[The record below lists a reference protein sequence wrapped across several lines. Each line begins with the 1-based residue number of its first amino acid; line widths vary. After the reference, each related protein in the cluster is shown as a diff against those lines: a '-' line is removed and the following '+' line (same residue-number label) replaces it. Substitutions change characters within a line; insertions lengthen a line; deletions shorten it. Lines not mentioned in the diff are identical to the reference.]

1 MSSSKYF
8 YNDSSNKNFTSSNK
22 KYNHSILRKESN
34 ILFGIDLNES
44 NKENNINNN
53 NFVFNDDYENII
65 SNNSNKNLKTPSKK
79 IILFNKDN
87 NTSGNYN
94 LNSNNNTNNNIIITN
109 NNIINTNSN
118 NNNNNLFTLSNG
130 NEQNIEKNNIK
141 TELFNSSISKKFEFS
156 EVQNKNII
164 NIKNN
169 TNEDLKSLNNSNSN
183 SNNDNNNDNNID
195 NNSLEIISYTEA
207 NNKEE
212 EDKKNT
218 FNSFT
223 LLNTNEINNNNTNN
237 NNSYI
242 TYRTKI
248 DTEYNI
254 EDLNFNEKNKSK
266 SCLIYNN
273 NNNNKQKLNYNNT
286 HNNNKYIN
294 NLMTIEEEKL
304 KKIPHSKNSNFDNL
318 ISNKIKNNNNNKFNF
333 HSKTK
338 SILNHSDYS
347 TSNNLWKFNN
357 NNNINN
363 NIENNNDELY
373 NWLKKINLEEHYKT
387 FIQKGIFSMNN
398 VINDIK
404 NKKFKINKN
413 DIEEIGILNPGHI
426 YRILIEIE
434 IEIGMINNK
443 IINVIFN
450 ENSMFNND
458 EFYVKNDFF
467 EYVFGCCGVNKN
479 NNNNNKFNIDI
490 WLKKIG
496 LVNLKENF
504 IFNGFDK
511 IEYLILQM
519 FSSCPVNDE
528 MLQKDLGIEN
538 EKDRDIIIMRLNK
551 DVKYILRRVN
561 NNNNKKNK
569 FNEFTPISDN
579 NNIINNNINNN
590 INNII
595 NNNISNN
602 NINNINNFDNNIIN
616 NTSNIKSTTENDII
630 LKNKSNNI
638 NNNNYCIIF

>member
-8 YNDSSNKNFTSSNK
+8 YNESSNNKEIVTSPYE

-44 NKENNINNN
+44 NKENINN
-53 NFVFNDDYENII
+53 NFVFNDSEI
-65 SNNSNKNLKTPSKK
+65 NNSNKNLKTPSKK

-87 NTSGNYN
+87 NTSGNYIF
-94 LNSNNNTNNNIIITN
+94 NSNNNNNINTNNNIIIT
-109 NNIINTNSN
+109 T

-130 NEQNIEKNNIK
+130 NEQNEKNNIK

-156 EVQNKNII
+156 EVKNKNII
-164 NIKNN
+164 HINNNNKN
-169 TNEDLKSLNNSNSN
+169 TNEDLNN
-183 SNNDNNNDNNID
+183 NNNNENDDNNNNND

-207 NNKEE
+207 NNIKEE

-223 LLNTNEINNNNTNN
+223 LLNTNENNNNY

-254 EDLNFNEKNKSK
+254 EDLNFDEKNKSK

-273 NNNNKQKLNYNNT
+273 NNKNKFNINT
-286 HNNNKYIN
+286 HIYNKYTN

-304 KKIPHSKNSNFDNL
+304 KKIPHSKNNYFQSNFENL

-338 SILNHSDYS
+338 SILNQNKNDSLIFHSDFS

-357 NNNINN
+357 NNKN
-363 NIENNNDELY
+363 NIINENNNDDLY

-387 FIQKGIFSMNN
+387 FVEKGIFSMNN

-413 DIEEIGILNPGHI
+413 DIEEIGISNPGHI

-434 IEIGMINNK
+434 IEIGLINNK
-443 IINVIFN
+443 IISIIFN
-450 ENSMFNND
+450 ENSMLNKD
-458 EFYVKNDFF
+458 EFYIKNDFF
-467 EYVFGCCGVNKN
+467 EYVFGCCGIN
-479 NNNNNKFNIDI
+479 NNVNYNKFNIDF

-496 LVNLKENF
+496 LMNLKENF

-528 MLQKDLGIEN
+528 ILQKDLGIEN

-551 DVKYILRRVN
+551 DVKYILRRL
-561 NNNNKKNK
+561 NNK
-569 FNEFTPISDN
+569 N
-579 NNIINNNINNN
+579 NNIENTPNSNNINNISNN

-595 NNNISNN
+595 SNI
-602 NINNINNFDNNIIN
+602 DNNVIN
-616 NTSNIKSTTENDII
+616 NTSNIKSTTENEI
-630 LKNKSNNI
+630 LSKNINNNI
-638 NNNNYCIIF
+638 NDNNYCIIF